1 MTTAPKAATILVVD
15 DEESIRLLLHEELSD
30 LGYRVLLA
38 ADAHEA
44 LGRLEG
50 EIPDL
55 ISIDIKMPG
64 MDGIELLRHI
74 RMTHRDLPVVLYTA
88 YGEYKGDFATWAS
101 DAYVTKSADLI
112 ELTDT
117 IQKLLAARRGP
128 PG

>member
-15 DEESIRLLLHEELSD
+15 DEESIRLLLQEELSD

-44 LGRLEG
+44 LERLEG

-55 ISIDIKMPG
+55 ISIDIRMPG

-74 RMTHRDLPVVLYTA
+74 RLTHRDLPVVLYTA
-88 YGEYKGDFATWAS
+88 YGEYKRDFAAWAS

-117 IQKLLAARRGP
+117 IRKLLAARRGP

>member
-1 MTTAPKAATILVVD
+1 MTRVPKAATILVVD
-15 DEESIRLLLHEELSD
+15 DEESIRLLLQEELND

-44 LGRLEG
+44 LERLEG

-55 ISIDIKMPG
+55 ITIDIKMPG

-101 DAYVTKSADLI
+101 DAYVTKSADLAG
-112 ELTDT
+112 LTDT
-117 IQKLLAARRGP
+117 VRKLLAARRGP

>member
-15 DEESIRLLLHEELSD
+15 DEESIRLLLQEELSD

-44 LGRLEG
+44 LERLEG

-55 ISIDIKMPG
+55 ISIDIRMPG

-74 RMTHRDLPVVLYTA
+74 RLTHRDLPVVLYTA
-88 YGEYKGDFATWAS
+88 YGEYKRDFAAWAS

-117 IQKLLAARRGP
+117 IRKLLAARRAP